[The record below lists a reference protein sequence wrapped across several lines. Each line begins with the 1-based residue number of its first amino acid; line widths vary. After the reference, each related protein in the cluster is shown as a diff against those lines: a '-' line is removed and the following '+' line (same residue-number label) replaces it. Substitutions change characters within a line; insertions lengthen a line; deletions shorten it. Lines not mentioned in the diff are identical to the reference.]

1 MIALTALD
9 AVRNQTLNRISIAVD
24 GKIGERVFDALNRQ
38 HLKISETAKNLILSD
53 LNTFRDFI
61 GGGTFI
67 QFLDLFWIP
76 LVLLIMFIL
85 HPLIGLAML
94 GILAITV
101 ALSVGNQW
109 AVGADVKQAQSLS
122 VQAQEFARAVTRSAD
137 ATRSMGML
145 AALRRRWRSYHCD
158 ALGWQCAASRR
169 SEMWTSALQFVR
181 NSQLILL
188 MLIGVLLYLT
198 QQISAGAVFAI
209 VYIGIRAITPVVG
222 VTSNWRLI
230 SNCLNSV
237 ERLNLVLSHQSDE
250 GSRMTLPRPTGSLAV
265 SRVVLTPPNVDAVV
279 LSDVSFSLLSGRI
292 LGVVGPSGAGKSSL
306 AKLLV
311 GAWHPRRGTVY
322 LDDHDIAHWNQDE
335 LGQYIGY
342 VPQEIELLPGTVA
355 ENISRFR
362 DGSPVDYSAVL
373 EAAELAGIQD
383 VIQGLPDGYNT
394 KVGFDGHTFSGGQR
408 QRIALARAVYG
419 NPSVLVL
426 DEPNSNLDAVGEQS
440 LGRTLTLMRNRGS
453 TIVLITH
460 RMSMLVFCDD
470 LLVMNAGTVHTFGSR
485 DLIMSRLSAYRPT
498 QASPALETVM
508 AQ

>member
-1 MIALTALD
+1 
-9 AVRNQTLNRISIAVD
+9 V
-24 GKIGERVFDALNRQ
+24 
-38 HLKISETAKNLILSD
+38 
-53 LNTFRDFI
+53 
-61 GGGTFI
+61 
-67 QFLDLFWIP
+67 W
-76 LVLLIMFIL
+76 
-85 HPLIGLAML
+85 
-94 GILAITV
+94 
-101 ALSVGNQW
+101 
-109 AVGADVKQAQSLS
+109 
-122 VQAQEFARAVTRSAD
+122 
-137 ATRSMGML
+137 
-145 AALRRRWRSYHCD
+145 
-158 ALGWQCAASRR
+158 
-169 SEMWTSALQFVR
+169 
-181 NSQLILL
+181 
-188 MLIGVLLYLT
+188 LYLI
-198 QQISAGAVFAI
+198 QQISAGAVFGI
-209 VYIGIRAITPVVG
+209 VYIGIRVITPIVG

-230 SNCLNSV
+230 WNFLNSV
-237 ERLNLVLSHQSDE
+237 ERLNLVLSNQSDE

-279 LSDVSFSLLSGRI
+279 LGDVSFSLQGGRI

-311 GAWHPRRGTVY
+311 GAWHPRRGTVN

-362 DGSPVDYSAVL
+362 DGSPLDYAAVL

-383 VIQGLPDGYNT
+383 VIQALPEGYNT

-426 DEPNSNLDAVGEQS
+426 DEPNSNLDAVGEQC
-440 LGRTLTLMRNRGS
+440 LGRTLTVMRNRGA

-460 RMSMLVFCDD
+460 RVSMLVFCDD
-470 LLVMNAGTVHTFGSR
+470 LLVMNAGTIHTFGSR
-485 DLIMSRLSAYRPT
+485 DLIMSKLSAYRPP
-498 QASPALETVM
+498 QAPALGTVM